1 MFYCEPELLFSSLF
15 FLTISTVE
23 KESLPIPILSFFLDI
38 LRKEDLMDAHNRIQD
53 WKRNI
58 KGDNFEIAIFTQVVS

>member
-53 WKRNI
+53 
-58 KGDNFEIAIFTQVVS
+58 